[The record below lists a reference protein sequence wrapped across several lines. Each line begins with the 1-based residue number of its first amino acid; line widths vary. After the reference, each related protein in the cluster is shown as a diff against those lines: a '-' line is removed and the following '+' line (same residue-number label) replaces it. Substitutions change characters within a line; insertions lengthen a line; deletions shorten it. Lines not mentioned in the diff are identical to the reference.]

1 MRITL
6 RADRQA
12 SGLERT
18 RVGVSARGVLD
29 RTRRTA
35 PATCGATAAST
46 TAIRVLPVAARVQP
60 AVTG

>member
-1 MRITL
+1 MT
-6 RADRQA
+6 
-12 SGLERT
+12 
-18 RVGVSARGVLD
+18 ARGILN
-29 RTRRTA
+29 RTHRTA